1 MSQPSP
7 APFKNRFDLP
17 EWSGAFGDLGTL
29 IPFLAAYISVL
40 HMNPN
45 GILIMF
51 GVSLIFVGWIYKT
64 PFPVQPMKGIGA
76 TSISQVAIAGGLSSA
91 VVISASLITGILW
104 LFLGLTGLATKASKV
119 VPKSALLGVILGLG
133 FILMTEGVRMMST
146 SIWLA
151 LPLLVFTLFLLSQPK
166 IPAML
171 ILLFVGGVI
180 AFIQQPGLT
189 DKISQIAIHPALP
202 NFAWGSLSSADL
214 LSGLFLLAL
223 PQLPLTFGNAFLSV
237 TAENNKLFPDRP
249 VSQKSVALST
259 AAMNIGSSMVGGIPM
274 CHGAGGMAGHVMFGA
289 RTGGSSIILG
299 VILLLLGLFFSNS
312 IITIFSIFPIFVL
325 GIILFFAGLQL
336 ALSSKDES
344 AERVDRFIVLATAG
358 IAIWNIG
365 VAILFGIVIHY
376 ANKRGWI
383 KL

>member
-7 APFKNRFDLP
+7 APLKNRFDLP

-45 GILIMF
+45 GILLMF
-51 GVSLIFVGWIYKT
+51 GVSLIFVGWVYKT

-76 TSISQVAIAGGLSSA
+76 TSVSQAAIAGGLSSA

-104 LFLGLTGLATKASKV
+104 LFLGLTGLAGKVSKL

-146 SIWLA
+146 SIWFA
-151 LPLLVFTLFLLSQPK
+151 LPLLVLTLFLLSQPK

-171 ILLFVGGVI
+171 ILLFIGGTI
-180 AFIQQPGLT
+180 AFIQQPGLIEQ
-189 DKISQIAIHPALP
+189 ISQIAIHPALP
-202 NFAWGSLSSADL
+202 SFAWGSLSSTDL

-299 VILLLLGLFFSNS
+299 VILLLLGLFFSDS
-312 IITIFSIFPIFVL
+312 IITILSIFPVFVL

-358 IAIWNIG
+358 VAIWNIG